1 MSSLFAEA
9 KVYLGTYYALYNESF
24 NEVDASSSSD
34 LVALKIG
41 YGDIKAYAVEFSL
54 EYAQNKAKI
63 FSSTPASD
71 SDGNKFGFN
80 ISLLKA
86 FDFTYVYPYVKAGF
100 GTGYLNIQRSLQD
113 SLTYGS
119 FQGTL
124 GTYIPINDIFDAE
137 VAYEIRHSSY
147 QSVNQIVTKPSYSSV
162 SNIVYFGLNFRY

>member
-9 KVYLGTYYALYNESF
+9 KIYLGTHYALYNESF

-41 YGDIKAYAVEFSL
+41 YGDIKAYAVEFSV
-54 EYAQNKAKI
+54 EYARNKSKV
-63 FSSTPASD
+63 FSSTPTTST
-71 SDGNKFGFN
+71 DGNKFGFN
-80 ISLLKA
+80 VSLLKA
-86 FDFTYVYPYVKAGF
+86 FDFTYLYPYIKAGF
-100 GTGYLNIQRSLQD
+100 GTGYLDVDRTLQD

-137 VAYEIRHSSY
+137 VAYEIRHNSY
-147 QSVNQIVTKPSYSSV
+147 KSVNQIITKPSFSSV

>member
-9 KVYLGTYYALYNESF
+9 KIYLGTHYALYNESF

-54 EYAQNKAKI
+54 EYARNKSTV
-63 FSSTPASD
+63 FSSTPTTAT
-71 SDGNKFGFN
+71 DGNKFGFN
-80 ISLLKA
+80 VALLKA
-86 FDFTYVYPYVKAGF
+86 FDLTYLYPFIKVGF
-100 GTGYLNIQRSLQD
+100 GTGYLNIDRTLQD

-137 VAYEIRHSSY
+137 VAYEIRHNSY
-147 QSVNQIVTKPSYSSV
+147 QSVNQIVTKPSFSSV